1 MPDSLE
7 LTVEFSP
14 KKAIFIKKLF
24 ESSII
29 YIYLQSNVNL
39 KNKSIINFNLNSIKM
54 KKGLLSLLA
63 VTLTIVSCQNYD
75 DQFAELTG
83 LVSTLSKEVTD
94 LSTVKGDLTTLTS
107 LVNGL
112 DTAITAIPDPTTSIS
127 NVASGLASATS
138 QINLIKAILDSGLAT
153 ASDIASITS
162 TIAEITAGINSLLTK
177 NATLVIDLVINDTT
191 TLAAAKELVLT
202 GTTSPNK
209 YILTGAVN
217 VDHSDLTA
225 AQIIEANTMTA
236 KIISVSKSVTVS
248 GTVDLSGLSAI
259 LQDYTINGT
268 SRPLDAAIT
277 SIGRDLTV
285 SGKLGAIDF
294 SNLVS
299 VVGDVTVSDAVSA
312 TIIDFRN
319 VVGTAGLI
327 RTTGVSG
334 VNVYANATEVHTG
347 SLIAVSVTAAK
358 ASAIA
363 LGQTTNAAGL
373 TVTAPQA
380 SVVNING
387 LKVGTGALSI
397 NATKTAIVH
406 VDNMTSVLSVNV
418 TGNIVAELHIPKLAI
433 APVAGNVLWAETV
446 DASLLA
452 DISGATSFKGTTA
465 LTAPV
470 LDAITGAFALTFTA
484 LEPVNLPLLALGA
497 GSMVTTATTVTI
509 KDSGDVDL
517 TNFLTDENKVITLTG
532 QKRNTTLAVSSD
544 HITSLN
550 ITSGGANTSAATD
563 YDVTIAAANMIAM
576 TSLTLNGVANATIG
590 TTGAGTGALTT
601 LTTTGEMISLVL
613 IDLEELVTL
622 NTNHVPMEY
631 TGATAADRQTVS
643 ITEMAKLTSV
653 DLTSVVQLMIVDIS
667 LNPLLKTIT
676 APAVGTP
683 LKYNADMNIVIG
695 GAGKSNKLSATHTCS
710 VSGGALE
717 DIIQPSLRSWRDY
730 IMQMVVIQ
738 QAKITDGTLVTGAF
752 AGYDSTG
759 TPNGVANVVAGSG
772 TFAIDFDWA
781 GAGAGTGTNA
791 ISNACGATTIVAG
804 AISTIQEL
812 ALIDNNVLNP

>member
-1 MPDSLE
+1 
-7 LTVEFSP
+7 
-14 KKAIFIKKLF
+14 
-24 ESSII
+24 
-29 YIYLQSNVNL
+29 
-39 KNKSIINFNLNSIKM
+39 M

-94 LSTVKGDLTTLTS
+94 LSTVKGDLTALTS

-162 TIAEITAGINSLLTK
+162 TIAEITAGINTLLTK
-177 NATLVIDLVINDTT
+177 NATLVIDLIINDTT
-191 TLAAAKELVLT
+191 TLEAAKELVLT
-202 GTTSPNK
+202 GATSPKK
-209 YILTGAVN
+209 YILTGNVN
-217 VDHSDLTA
+217 VDHSKLTF

-236 KIISVSKSVTVS
+236 KIISVSGSVTTS
-248 GTVDLSGLSAI
+248 GTVDLTGLSAI
-259 LQDYTINGT
+259 LTDYTINGST
-268 SRPLDAAIT
+268 RPQDTAIT
-277 SIGRDLTV
+277 SIGNDLTV
-285 SGKLGAIDF
+285 SGKLGALDF
-294 SNLVS
+294 KTLVS
-299 VVGDVTVSDAVSA
+299 VVGDVTVSDPASA

-319 VVGTAGLI
+319 VVGTAGNI
-327 RTTGVSG
+327 QTGATAG

-347 SLIAVSVTAAK
+347 SLTASSVTAAK
-358 ASAIA
+358 ASAVA
-363 LGQTTNAAGL
+363 LGQTTNVGGL

-387 LKVGTGALSI
+387 LVAGAGALSI

-406 VDNMTSVLSVNV
+406 VDSMTSVLQLDV
-418 TGNIVAELHIPKLAI
+418 TGNIVAELHIKKLAI
-433 APVAGNVLWAETV
+433 APAAGNVLWAETV

-509 KDSGDVDL
+509 KDSGDADL
-517 TNFLTDENKVITLTG
+517 TKFLTAENTIITLTG
-532 QKRNTTLAVSSD
+532 QKRDTTVGTGFQTV
-544 HITSLN
+544 TSFTM
-550 ITSGGANTSAATD
+550 TSGGANTSAATD
-563 YDVTIAAANMIAM
+563 YDFTAAAANMIAL

-590 TTGAGTGALTT
+590 TASTPNTSLVT
-601 LTTTGEMISLVL
+601 LATSGEMISL
-613 IDLEELVTL
+613 DLNDLDKLATF
-622 NTNHVPMEY
+622 TAGHIPMTY
-631 TGATAADRQTVS
+631 ASLPAAARQTVN
-643 ITEMAKLTSV
+643 IQNCLLLKSV
-653 DLTSVVQLMIVDIS
+653 DLTSVVQLMVANIS
-667 LNPLLKTIT
+667 TNAILASIT

-683 LKYNADMNIVIG
+683 LKYNGVMNITVS
-695 GAGKSNKLSATHTCS
+695 SNAVSATHTQA

-717 DIIQPSLRSWRDY
+717 DIVEPSLRSWRDY
-730 IMQMVVIQ
+730 IIQHVTVQ
-738 QAKITDGTLVTGAF
+738 QAKITDGTLAANTLV
-752 AGYDSTG
+752 GYDALSDG
-759 TPNGVANVVAGSG
+759 TADGTAVG
-772 TFAIDFDWA
+772 TFSIDYDKYSA
-781 GAGAGTGTNA
+781 ASSRAAAGTG
-791 ISNACGATTIVAG
+791 GAATAFAVAPTATGVVGTITTV
-804 AISTIQEL
+804 QEL

>member
-1 MPDSLE
+1 
-7 LTVEFSP
+7 
-14 KKAIFIKKLF
+14 
-24 ESSII
+24 
-29 YIYLQSNVNL
+29 
-39 KNKSIINFNLNSIKM
+39 M

-138 QINLIKAILDSGLAT
+138 QINEIKAILDSGLAT
-153 ASDIASITS
+153 ASDIASITQ
-162 TIAEITAGINSLLTK
+162 TISSITAGINTLLTK
-177 NATLVIDLVINDTT
+177 NATLVIDLIINDTT
-191 TLAAAKELVLT
+191 TLEAAKELVLT
-202 GTTSPNK
+202 GATSPKK
-209 YILTGAVN
+209 YILTGNVN
-217 VDHSDLTA
+217 VDHSKLTF

-236 KIISVSKSVTVS
+236 KIISVSGSVTTS
-248 GTVDLSGLSAI
+248 GTVDLTGLSAI
-259 LQDYTINGT
+259 LTDYTINGST
-268 SRPLDAAIT
+268 RPQDTAIT
-277 SIGRDLTV
+277 SIGNDLTV
-285 SGKLGAIDF
+285 SGKLGALDF
-294 SNLVS
+294 KTLVS
-299 VVGDVTVSDAVSA
+299 VVGDVTVSDPASA

-319 VVGTAGLI
+319 VVGTAGNI
-327 RTTGVSG
+327 QTGATG

-363 LGQTTNAAGL
+363 LGQTTNVGGL

-387 LKVGTGALSI
+387 LVAGAGALSI

-406 VDNMTSVLSVNV
+406 VDSMTSVLQLDV
-418 TGNIVAELHIPKLAI
+418 TGNIVAELHIKKLAI
-433 APVAGNVLWAETV
+433 APAAGNVLWAETV

-509 KDSGDVDL
+509 KDSGDADL
-517 TNFLTDENKVITLTG
+517 TKFLTAENTIITLTG
-532 QKRNTTLAVSSD
+532 QKRDTTVGTGFQTV
-544 HITSLN
+544 TSFTM
-550 ITSGGANTSAATD
+550 TSGGANTSAATD
-563 YDVTIAAANMIAM
+563 YDFTAAAANMIAL

-590 TTGAGTGALTT
+590 TASTPNTSLVT
-601 LTTTGEMISLVL
+601 LATSGEMISL
-613 IDLEELVTL
+613 DLNDLDKLATF
-622 NTNHVPMEY
+622 TAGHIPMTY
-631 TGATAADRQTVS
+631 ASLPAAARQTVN
-643 ITEMAKLTSV
+643 IQNCLLLKSV
-653 DLTSVVQLMIVDIS
+653 DLTSVVQLMVANIS
-667 LNPLLKTIT
+667 TNAILASIT

-683 LKYNADMNIVIG
+683 LKYNGVMNITVS
-695 GAGKSNKLSATHTCS
+695 SNAVSATHTQA

-717 DIIQPSLRSWRDY
+717 DIVEPSLRSWRDY
-730 IMQMVVIQ
+730 IIQHVTVQ
-738 QAKITDGTLVTGAF
+738 QAKITDGTLAANTLVGFDAASDGTADGDAVGTFSIDYDTYSAASSRAAAGTGGAATAF
-752 AGYDSTG
+752 AGPTATG
-759 TPNGVANVVAGSG
+759 VVA
-772 TFAIDFDWA
+772 AI
-781 GAGAGTGTNA
+781 
-791 ISNACGATTIVAG
+791 TTV
-804 AISTIQEL
+804 QEL